1 VNSSSPDPIRTVRI
15 ESHAEGETEALAEW
29 LARELEPPCTVALVG
44 PLGAG
49 KTCFVRG
56 LARGLGCDEAEVC
69 SPSFVYL
76 VDYPGAHTTLVHAD
90 LYRLGGLEP
99 DDAARA
105 FEGIGL
111 RAAIGAD
118 AVTVVEWWDHY
129 VGAVPAR
136 LILVEIAIRTVEDRT
151 ITLSFFGH
159 DLEACAASIT
169 RFAAHHHDE

>member
-1 VNSSSPDPIRTVRI
+1 MNSSSRDPVRTIRI
-15 ESHAEGETEALAEW
+15 ESHSEGETEALAER
-29 LARELEPPCTVALVG
+29 LAEALDPPCTVALVG

-76 VDYPGAHTTLVHAD
+76 VDYPGARTTLVHAD

-99 DDAARA
+99 ADAARA

-111 RAAIGAD
+111 HAATGGEP
-118 AVTVVEWWDHY
+118 VTVVEWWDHY
-129 VGAVPAR
+129 VGPTPER

-159 DLEACAASIT
+159 DLEACAASIA
-169 RFAAHHHDE
+169 RFAARHHDD